1 MNILELEFEKEVK
14 KQVNEK
20 LETIDT
26 AISDELAD
34 VYFMLYNKLD
44 DDTFNKVID
53 KINKTKKY
61 IQREIIK

>member
-20 LETIDT
+20 LETIDS

-44 DDTFNKVID
+44 DDTFNKIIE